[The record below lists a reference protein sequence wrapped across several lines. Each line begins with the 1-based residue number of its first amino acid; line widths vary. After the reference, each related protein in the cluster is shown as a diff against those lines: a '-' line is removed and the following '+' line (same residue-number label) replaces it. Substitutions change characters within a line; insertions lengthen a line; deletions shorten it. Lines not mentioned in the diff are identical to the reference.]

1 MGATEY
7 GEELKIIGIRKKRMA
22 HEMAQDLGIHA
33 SLLSAVI
40 SGARKIPVGFTE
52 RLAEVY
58 GLDDETVARLK
69 ALEAKAERNA
79 VQINFKN
86 LKSDLA
92 KETAMVF
99 ADRIK
104 SLDDEECEK
113 LLEIM
118 GVKIGGKQN

>member
-52 RLAEVY
+52 RLADVY
-58 GLDDETVARLK
+58 GLDGETVAHLK

-99 ADRIK
+99 ADKIK
-104 SLDDEECEK
+104 SLGDEDCKK
-113 LLEIM
+113 LLKIM
-118 GVKIGGKQN
+118 GIKSRGGE